1 MRWLTLKD
9 LDVAETSDEVVYS
22 AYRARRRESRKGEN
36 GRVLVVGGS
45 YLYHGAPLLSAL
57 GASKVGVDLVYL
69 AVPNVVASPIRS
81 YSPTF
86 IVLPL
91 PDSKLTVGC
100 VNKLLKWLPELDAAV
115 VGPGLGRQKTDGMKK
130 LVRELV
136 FKGVKVVLDADALRS
151 EVTVEV
157 SGKQG
162 VLTPHQGEFKRV
174 FNRSLDEGLE
184 SRALAVKEAASHFN
198 TTILLKGA
206 VDIISDGSKVAVNRT
221 GTPAMT
227 VGGTGDVLAGVVAAL
242 LALGAEPFAAAAA
255 GAYINGLAGEYA
267 YQELGLHISAE
278 DVAARIP
285 HVLKRFDRV
294 V

>member
-1 MRWLTLKD
+1 MPEELAT
-9 LDVAETSDEVVYS
+9 VETSDEIVYS
-22 AYRARRRESRKGEN
+22 AYRARRRNSRKGEN

-69 AVPNVVASPIRS
+69 AVPNVIAAPIRA

-91 PDSKLTVGC
+91 PDAKLTVGC
-100 VNKLLKWLPELDAAV
+100 VNRLLKWLPEVDAAV
-115 VGPGLGRQKTDGMKK
+115 VGPGLGKQKTDGMKK
-130 LVRELV
+130 LVRELAL
-136 FKGVKVVLDADALRS
+136 KGVKVVLDADALRV
-151 EVTVEV
+151 EVTQEV
-157 SGKQG
+157 AGKPS

-174 FNRSLDEGLE
+174 FSKELDEKLE
-184 SRALAVKEAASHFN
+184 SRATALKETAAQAK

-206 VDIISDGSKVAVNRT
+206 VDIISDGTRVAFNRT

-227 VGGTGDVLAGVVAAL
+227 VGGTGDVLAGVVAAF

-255 GAYINGLAGEYA
+255 GAYINGLAGEA
-267 YQELGLHISAE
+267 AEKELGLHITAV
-278 DVAARIP
+278 DVAGKIP
-285 HVLKRFDRV
+285 YVLKRFDRV
-294 V
+294 G

>member
-1 MRWLTLKD
+1 MPEELS
-9 LDVAETSDEVVYS
+9 VIETSDEVVYS
-22 AYRARRRESRKGEN
+22 AYRARRRDSRKGEN

-69 AVPNVVASPIRS
+69 AVPKVISTPIRA

-100 VNKLLKWLPELDAAV
+100 VNKLLKWLPEVDAAV
-115 VGPGLGRQKTDGMKK
+115 IGPGLGKQKVDGAQK
-130 LVRELV
+130 LVRELA

-151 EVTVEV
+151 EVTQEV
-157 SGKQG
+157 SGRLS
-162 VLTPHQGEFKRV
+162 VLTPHQGEFKRI
-174 FNRSLDEGLE
+174 FNKDLE
-184 SRALAVKEAASHFN
+184 QELEKRALTLKEAASQSK

-206 VDIISDGSKVAVNRT
+206 VDVISDGSKVAFNKT

-227 VGGTGDVLAGVVAAL
+227 VGGTGDVLAGVVAAF

-255 GAYINGLAGEYA
+255 GAYINGLAGELA
-267 YQELGLHISAE
+267 AQELGLHISAV
-278 DVAARIP
+278 DVAEKIP
-285 HVLKRFDRV
+285 YVLKRFDRV
-294 V
+294 R